1 MFWICDSK
9 MAPSLIILTL
19 DEVKSTRVE
28 GVILWQ
34 TPASRIKST
43 FDPNIFI
50 MSLALSAGSSPSN
63 FLFADIEQLAKSIL
77 A

>member
-1 MFWICDSK
+1 MFLICDSK

-28 GVILWQ
+28 GIILWQ

-50 MSLALSAGSSPSN
+50 MSLALSAGSSPSK
-63 FLFADIEQLAKSIL
+63 LALGPVIGTDVSDSR
-77 A
+77 